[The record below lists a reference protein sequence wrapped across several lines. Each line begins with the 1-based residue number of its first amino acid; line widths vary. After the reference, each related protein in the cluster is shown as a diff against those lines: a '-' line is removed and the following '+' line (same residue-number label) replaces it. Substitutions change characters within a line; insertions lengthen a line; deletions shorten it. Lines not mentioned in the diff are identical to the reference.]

1 MIRAVVSVF
10 AFVVITVATVSANAQ
25 KKESDQDKLHG
36 TWIVVSAE
44 IEGSEAKSELKK
56 GEKLV
61 FNGKKFKFESKAYHE
76 EGTFSVEGD
85 KKTKEINL
93 IDEKEK
99 KSEGIYEMNGEELK
113 LCFSHGERPREFKS
127 TKAAMLVK
135 LKR

>member
-1 MIRAVVSVF
+1 MIRAMITVS
-10 AFVVITVATVSANAQ
+10 AFVFITVAAVSANAQ
-25 KKESDQDKLHG
+25 KKETEADKLHG

-61 FNGKKFKFESKAYHE
+61 FNGKKYKFESKSYHE
-76 EGTFSVEGD
+76 EGTFTVEGE

-93 IDEKEK
+93 VDEKEK
-99 KSEGIYEMNGEELK
+99 KSQGIYELNAEELK
-113 LCFSHGERPREFKS
+113 LCFCHGERPKEFKS
-127 TKAAMLVK
+127 TKVAMLVK